1 MGISKDWGIETAEQ
15 HFQKSSYPLQS
26 GIVWGWAND
35 SKLKMYYHN
44 IGEVGLKKDGS
55 FTGYKHLFQLDLS
68 NLLNS

>member
-26 GIVWGWAND
+26 GIVWGWKDD

-55 FTGYKHLFQLDLS
+55 FTGYNFSDLAES
-68 NLLNS
+68 F